1 MTKKLQIAL
10 LGYGKMGKIIE
21 SVCLERGHEIA
32 CIIDNER
39 DWTQKESEL
48 KNCDI
53 AIDFSIPEMA
63 FANMK
68 RCFELKIPVVVGTTG
83 WYNQKNEV
91 TELCKKNDAALF
103 HAPNF
108 SLGMNIVFRLNRQL
122 GKMLNGTSYR
132 LSMNEIHHIHK
143 LDAPSGTAIQL
154 ANDLID
160 SVDCLKKWEID
171 SEAST
176 DTLPII
182 VSRVSEVNGT
192 HEVIADSEEDIISLK
207 HEAKSRRGF
216 GLGAVLAAEFL
227 YGKKGIYT
235 MDDLL
240 DQHY

>member
-1 MTKKLQIAL
+1 MKEKLQIAL
-10 LGYGKMGKIIE
+10 LGYGRMGKIIE

-68 RCFELKIPVVVGTTG
+68 RCFEFKIPVVVGTTG

-91 TELCKKNDAALF
+91 TALCKQNDAALF

-122 GKMLNGTSYR
+122 GRMLNGTSYKIS
-132 LSMNEIHHIHK
+132 LNEIHHIHK

-154 ANDLID
+154 SNDLID
-160 SVDCLKKWEID
+160 SVDSLKRWEIGI
-171 SEAST
+171 EAAE
-176 DTLPII
+176 DTIPIF
-182 VSRVSEVNGT
+182 VKRVGEANGI
-192 HEVIADSEEDIISLK
+192 HEVVADSAEDTISLK

-227 YGKKGIYT
+227 SGRKGIYS

-240 DQHY
+240 DQQF